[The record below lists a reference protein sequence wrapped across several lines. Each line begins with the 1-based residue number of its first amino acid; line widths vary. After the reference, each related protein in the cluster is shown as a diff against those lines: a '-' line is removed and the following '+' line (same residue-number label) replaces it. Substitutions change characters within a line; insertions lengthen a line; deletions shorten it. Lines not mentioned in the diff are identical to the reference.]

1 MNNHVDE
8 SIRGTDPIPIPNTLI
23 TYITTN
29 HFHIITAMNTYTYY
43 DEHDCLC
50 YYTGT
55 LIGFLKFLE
64 DNPEYT
70 R

>member
-1 MNNHVDE
+1 
-8 SIRGTDPIPIPNTLI
+8 
-23 TYITTN
+23 
-29 HFHIITAMNTYTYY
+29 MNTYTYY
-43 DEHDCLC
+43 DDHDCLC